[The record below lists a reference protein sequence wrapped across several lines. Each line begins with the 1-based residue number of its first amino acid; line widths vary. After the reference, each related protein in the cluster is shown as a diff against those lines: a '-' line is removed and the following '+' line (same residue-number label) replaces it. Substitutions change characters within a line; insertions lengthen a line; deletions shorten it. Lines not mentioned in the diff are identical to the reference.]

1 MLDKILEMKSAK
13 ETELA
18 KLKAQ
23 SFSDEIEQKVA
34 EYRAELETNFREENL
49 ARVREKEIEIDTIT
63 DIINDLKPA
72 ENAEITNE

>member
-34 EYRAELETNFREENL
+34 EYRAELETDFREEKL

-63 DIINDLKPA
+63 DILNDLQPA

>member
-13 ETELA
+13 EKELA
-18 KLKAQ
+18 ELKAQ
-23 SFSDEIEQKVA
+23 RFSDEIEQKVA
-34 EYRAELETNFREENL
+34 EYRAQLETDFREEKL

-63 DIINDLKPA
+63 DILNDLQPA